1 MSPVQ
6 SSRLVRAVFALLVVA
21 TVGTFFA
28 AQTLKTEV
36 PVVLRFAAQPRHL
49 SPNEDRVRDSTRV
62 GFDLSEPADVSF
74 SVIDADGGT
83 VREIIGERRLAGDT
97 KHRFTWDGRD
107 DEGSPVPDGAYRLRV
122 VRRSQG
128 RVLDS
133 IKKVIVDTRPPKA
146 SIASVAPN
154 VISPGVRGGPQ
165 RVRVRYR
172 GPRNLNPELR
182 VWHTDVSGPPRIARR
197 FRGDRDRSGV
207 WDGTVRGASTPDGSY
222 AFTVLVRDLAGNL
235 TEAPAVPRPTAE
247 AARPRTGVD
256 VRRLTLRGPSV
267 PVSAGS
273 MAVLRVGPV
282 SRRFRY
288 ALSRLGSGAVL
299 KTDLRRGGGLRV
311 RIPAKARTGVYLVR
325 VRAGGRRAVWPV
337 PVSGRPVG
345 GRRAVGRPRPLVI
358 LPVATWQG
366 ENRFDSDL
374 DGFPDTLQDSDA
386 VPVDRPY
393 DQGRLPAGLRRE
405 ASPLLGFLDRERLA
419 YDLTTD
425 VALAGR
431 EGPSL
436 SNAPGVAIAGTET
449 WVPRQLRDGL
459 RREVEDGGLR
469 VVSFGDRSLRRTVA
483 LVKGRLRDPSPARP
497 DDLFGERTEPFRT
510 DEPAPLRQ
518 QRDRLRLLRG
528 TDRLFGDFSR
538 FERSVKLP
546 PDAELLTAAGREA
559 DQPAFVGYRLGKGT
573 VIRPGTPEWTRQLR
587 ESSLGLEVP
596 RITKSIWRELGRPR

>member
-1 MSPVQ
+1 
-6 SSRLVRAVFALLVVA
+6 
-21 TVGTFFA
+21 
-28 AQTLKTEV
+28 
-36 PVVLRFAAQPRHL
+36 
-49 SPNEDRVRDSTRV
+49 
-62 GFDLSEPADVSF
+62 
-74 SVIDADGGT
+74 
-83 VREIIGERRLAGDT
+83 
-97 KHRFTWDGRD
+97 
-107 DEGSPVPDGAYRLRV
+107 
-122 VRRSQG
+122 
-128 RVLDS
+128 
-133 IKKVIVDTRPPKA
+133 
-146 SIASVAPN
+146 
-154 VISPGVRGGPQ
+154 
-165 RVRVRYR
+165 
-172 GPRNLNPELR
+172 
-182 VWHTDVSGPPRIARR
+182 
-197 FRGDRDRSGV
+197 
-207 WDGTVRGASTPDGSY
+207 
-222 AFTVLVRDLAGNL
+222 
-235 TEAPAVPRPTAE
+235 
-247 AARPRTGVD
+247 
-256 VRRLTLRGPSV
+256 
-267 PVSAGS
+267 
-273 MAVLRVGPV
+273 
-282 SRRFRY
+282 
-288 ALSRLGSGAVL
+288 
-299 KTDLRRGGGLRV
+299 
-311 RIPAKARTGVYLVR
+311 
-325 VRAGGRRAVWPV
+325 
-337 PVSGRPVG
+337 
-345 GRRAVGRPRPLVI
+345 VI

>member
-1 MSPVQ
+1 MGDQRVHPADGRPRGALAQRTAPAAKDVVGGEDPGHPAGQQQRVQGLQRQPLVVHDVGRAGIALGQHPGHVLGQPQRPAGGGPAVAGHGAAVEGLAHGEATGGRGGAVGIAAGDQLDLGAGPGQGRSQGIVVRRGVGRRVDELRRARPAFSPGGSNSVSPVQ

-21 TVGTFFA
+21 TVGIFFA
-28 AQTLKTEV
+28 AQALKTEV

-74 SVIDADGGT
+74 SVIDADGGV

-107 DEGSPVPDGAYRLRV
+107 DEGRPVPDGAYRLRV

-133 IKKVIVDTRPPKA
+133 IKKVIVDTRPPKV

-154 VISPGVRGGPQ
+154 VISPGVRGAPR
-165 RVRVRYR
+165 RVRIRYR
-172 GPRNLNPELR
+172 GPRNLNPEFR

-197 FRGDRDRSGV
+197 FRGDRDRAGV
-207 WDGTVRGASTPDGSY
+207 WDGTVRGAPTPDGSY

-247 AARPRTGVD
+247 AARRRTGAD

-273 MAVLRVGPV
+273 VAVLRVGPV

-288 ALSRLGSGAVL
+288 ALSRLGSRAVL
-299 KTDLRRGGGLRV
+299 KADRRRGGRLRV

-345 GRRAVGRPRPLVI
+345 GRRALGRPRP
-358 LPVATWQG
+358 W
-366 ENRFDSDL
+366 
-374 DGFPDTLQDSDA
+374 
-386 VPVDRPY
+386 
-393 DQGRLPAGLRRE
+393 
-405 ASPLLGFLDRERLA
+405 
-419 YDLTTD
+419 
-425 VALAGR
+425 
-431 EGPSL
+431 
-436 SNAPGVAIAGTET
+436 
-449 WVPRQLRDGL
+449 
-459 RREVEDGGLR
+459 
-469 VVSFGDRSLRRTVA
+469 
-483 LVKGRLRDPSPARP
+483 
-497 DDLFGERTEPFRT
+497 
-510 DEPAPLRQ
+510 
-518 QRDRLRLLRG
+518 
-528 TDRLFGDFSR
+528 
-538 FERSVKLP
+538 
-546 PDAELLTAAGREA
+546 
-559 DQPAFVGYRLGKGT
+559 
-573 VIRPGTPEWTRQLR
+573 
-587 ESSLGLEVP
+587 
-596 RITKSIWRELGRPR
+596 